1 MTTIFAA
8 TVLYTTALLPSPPA
22 LIARHATPVQ
32 LNAPRIVACATDE
45 KQEPWSTTDTAVN
58 AGLFLLLHTMTWST
72 AQLAG
77 FSPGNG
83 VERAAF
89 ATARLASI
97 GAFVGVQSAAPGGL
111 PLDDWLAK
119 PSQPSSLPPLGAA
132 APAIYACAFAFASLA
147 SSTIFAAIVTGGNPI
162 ELAGAFLPA
171 GKAIEAGRAVDLL
184 VAAPIQE
191 ELFFRAWLLGVLRRV
206 NVPDVAALA
215 VSAVLFAAWHLDAI
229 NGNALAQG
237 GDGGGLLQLALLGA
251 FLGVLYSKSGRDI
264 TLPITTHAAYNGV
277 VLLLG
282 AVRAL

>member
-1 MTTIFAA
+1 MEHAPVRLRPLTLDYSSCCTDDLVDGAA
-8 TVLYTTALLPSPPA
+8 RRIQPRQWRR
-22 LIARHATPVQ
+22 ARCLRDGTP
-32 LNAPRIVACATDE
+32 RE
-45 KQEPWSTTDTAVN
+45 YWSLCRRAVC
-58 AGLFLLLHTMTWST
+58 
-72 AQLAG
+72 
-77 FSPGNG
+77 
-83 VERAAF
+83 RA
-89 ATARLASI
+89 
-97 GAFVGVQSAAPGGL
+97 GGL
-111 PLDDWLAK
+111 PLDDWDAK

-191 ELFFRAWLLGVLRRV
+191 ELFFRAWLLGVLRRA

-215 VSAVLFAAWHLDAI
+215 ASAVLFAAWHLDAI

-237 GDGGGLLQLALLGA
+237 GDGGNVLQLALLGA